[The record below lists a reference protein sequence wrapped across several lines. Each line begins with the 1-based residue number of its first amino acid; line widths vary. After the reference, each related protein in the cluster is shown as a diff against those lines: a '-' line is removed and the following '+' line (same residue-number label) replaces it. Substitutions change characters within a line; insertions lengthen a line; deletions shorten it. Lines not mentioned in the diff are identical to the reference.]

1 MQSEAKDK
9 VRRPP
14 LLQKDNFKPQKIM
27 LTVKCEK
34 LLKKAFVSGNKIIV
48 ELLITHNMRILFH
61 EAHLYKSIR
70 FIFTCGKGLY
80 SQSEWRTAIS
90 HVEV

>member
-1 MQSEAKDK
+1 MYRIDGGCAALVALFLGKRLYVANAGDCRYYEHVLAAKL
-9 VRRPP
+9 R
-14 LLQKDNFKPQKIM
+14 
-27 LTVKCEK
+27 C
-34 LLKKAFVSGNKIIV
+34 IV
-48 ELLITHNMRILFH
+48 ILFITHNMRILFPK
-61 EAHLYKSIR
+61 AHLYKSIR